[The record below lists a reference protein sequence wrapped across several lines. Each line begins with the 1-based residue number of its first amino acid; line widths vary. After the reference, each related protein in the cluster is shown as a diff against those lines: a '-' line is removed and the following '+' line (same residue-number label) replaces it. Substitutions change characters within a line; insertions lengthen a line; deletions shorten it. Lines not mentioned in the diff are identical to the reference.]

1 MNKEI
6 TGQPLTTALA
16 RENAPELLRNDVD
29 ERITKLR
36 PMATPV
42 DQISRYAATRHCR
55 SMTVDYY
62 AVATRADSTAVSS
75 DTDELTVA
83 ADGND
88 TITLYVDDPKT
99 FDPSETVMLPDSL
112 TAEGEPVV
120 LYIEQVTDRALKVR
134 PVNAAPTPTGELSI
148 GALNKGARVIRMGR
162 AAGEL
167 DVQTSQYEALP
178 EKKQNYCQIF
188 KTQIEQSTLMRA
200 ADKEVGW
207 TFSDQE
213 EVAVYDMRLGMERS
227 FLFGRKARLTDT
239 SKKSEVFLTG
249 GIWHQAGKSATYPK
263 GKLTG
268 ADWLRVMSAAFTG
281 HAGSARKILI
291 AGTELIEQLSLLEG
305 NNRVMLPGD
314 VVSRW
319 GLDFTEMHSK
329 FGTLYVIHSE
339 VLDSCGHAADGLI
352 IDPEYLTKYVH
363 VPFSATTLDL
373 RTSGQRNT
381 EAVVLT
387 EVSCLV
393 LRYPEAH
400 VRVTTAT
407 A

>member
-1 MNKEI
+1 MNANAI
-6 TGQPLTTALA
+6 TGEPLTTTLA
-16 RENAPELLRNDVD
+16 RQNSDELLRNEVD
-29 ERITKLR
+29 QRITLMR

-42 DQISRYAATRHCR
+42 DQISRFATSRPAK

-62 AVATRADSTAVSS
+62 AVASRENEARTSA
-75 DTDELTVA
+75 TVEEQIIA
-83 ADGND
+83 NAENE
-88 TITLYVDDPKT
+88 TLDIPLANPRM
-99 FDPSETVMLPDSL
+99 FDPSETILFPTIIND
-112 TAEGEPVV
+112 ADEPLLFYVV
-120 LYIEQVTDRALKVR
+120 AINDTSIKVR
-134 PVNAAPTPTGELSI
+134 PVN
-148 GALNKGARVIRMGR
+148 GASDPDAEILVPEIPAGTKLIRMGR
-162 AAGEL
+162 AAAEL

-178 EKKQNYCQIF
+178 RKQQQFCQIF
-188 KTQIEQSTLMRA
+188 KCQIEQSTLMRA
-200 ADKEVGW
+200 ANKEVGW
-207 TFSDQE
+207 TLSDQE
-213 EVAVYDMRLGMERS
+213 EVAIYDMRLGMERT
-227 FLFGRKARLTDT
+227 FLFGRKGRITDPEKRSEIFLTD
-239 SKKSEVFLTG
+239 
-249 GIWHQAGKSATYPK
+249 GIWHQAGKEASYPK
-263 GKLTG
+263 GNLTS
-268 ADWLRVMSAAFTG
+268 AAWLKVMSAAFTG

-291 AGTELIEQLSLLEG
+291 AGTQLIEQLSLLDG
-305 NNRVMLPGD
+305 GQQRVMLPGD
-314 VVSRW
+314 VVTRW

-400 VRVTTAT
+400 VRIIGE
-407 A
+407 

>member
-1 MNKEI
+1 MQQI
-6 TGQPLTTALA
+6 PLTTTNVGA
-16 RENAPELLRNDVD
+16 EAPELLRNEVD

-42 DQISRYAATRHCR
+42 DQLSRYAATRPCK

-62 AVATRADSTAVSS
+62 AVATRPDSTTVKTNAII
-75 DTDELTVA
+75 TGGDEVTTLEV
-83 ADGND
+83 ADG
-88 TITLYVDDPKT
+88 KT
-99 FDPSETVMLPDSL
+99 FDVSETMMLVDKTNS
-112 TAEGEPVV
+112 ANEPVI
-120 LYIEQVTDRALKVR
+120 LYVVGASDNSLRVKTVNLAEDEKVQVAMGQTLV
-134 PVNAAPTPTGELSI
+134 
-148 GALNKGARVIRMGR
+148 RMGR

-167 DVQTSQYEALP
+167 DVQTSQFATLP
-178 EKKQNYCQIF
+178 TKKQNYCQIF
-188 KTQIEQSTLMRA
+188 KAQIEQSTLLSSA
-200 ADKEVGW
+200 NKEVGW

-227 FLFGRKARLTDT
+227 FLFGSRARIVDPD
-239 SKKSEVFLTG
+239 KKSEVFLTG
-249 GIWHQAGKSATYPK
+249 GIWNQAGKEVGYSD
-263 GKLTG
+263 GDLTN
-268 ADWLRVMSAAFTG
+268 AEWLRVMSAAFTG

-291 AGTELIEQLSLLEG
+291 AGTGLIEQLSMLEG

-339 VLDSCGHAADGLI
+339 VFDSCGHSADGLI
-352 IDPEYLTKYVH
+352 IDPEFLTKYVRE
-363 VPFSATTLDL
+363 PFAATTLDL

-400 VRVTTAT
+400 VRVIAE
-407 A
+407 

>member
-1 MNKEI
+1 
-6 TGQPLTTALA
+6 
-16 RENAPELLRNDVD
+16 
-29 ERITKLR
+29 
-36 PMATPV
+36 MA
-42 DQISRYAATRHCR
+42 
-55 SMTVDYY
+55 VDYY
-62 AVATRADSTAVSS
+62 AVATRAASTDVSEDVEFTG
-75 DTDELTVA
+75 DTLLTLPVA
-83 ADGND
+83 E
-88 TITLYVDDPKT
+88 PKT
-99 FDPSETVMLPDSL
+99 FDPSETIMLP
-112 TAEGEPVV
+112 TQKTEGGEPMVFYVV
-120 LYIEQVTDRALKVR
+120 SVGDKSLRAK
-134 PVNAAPTPTGELSI
+134 PVNIRSDSSGVIES
-148 GALNKGARVIRMGR
+148 GAQVIRMGR

-167 DVQTSQYEALP
+167 DVQTTQYEALP

-188 KTQIEQSTLMRA
+188 KAQIEQSTLMRA
-200 ADKEVGW
+200 ANKEVGW

-213 EVAVYDMRLGMERS
+213 EVAIYDMRLGMERS
-227 FLFGRKARLTDT
+227 FLFGTKARITDPD
-239 SKKSEVFLTG
+239 KKSEIFLTG
-249 GIWHQAGKSATYPK
+249 GIWHQAGKDASYPK

-268 ADWLRVMSAAFTG
+268 ADWLKVMSTAFTG

-373 RTSGQRNT
+373 RKSGQRNT

-393 LRYPEAH
+393 LRYPDAH
-400 VRVTTAT
+400 VRVTAG